1 MKKIEKRHGRF
12 YADIKSEIVNDKHY
26 CFELDIAR
34 GKVEVVKVTYNFA
47 KPPLDVDFEG
57 VYYNGIIGKTYKPQE
72 LFVIENRIMGPSW
85 LDIEDFKIIPRLT
98 HSYCQI
104 ELSVED
110 LGDVYPAKGNQP
122 VPKFSAVSVSM
133 VRDKDKSQQIR
144 ALVAL
149 YTSSYD
155 VESVQPQVTTTPFV
169 FLMCDQDPTLTKKV
183 KDMASS
189 AFGGHVTIV
198 QRERAL
204 LSTFVQ
210 KLNRLDPDLIIGHDV
225 NNIFYEV
232 LISRIENT
240 DAGLTSSLSRSKR
253 DSVEMKKCLR
263 SHGLK
268 KIRGATF
275 GRMVCDTHLSSLE
288 VIRET
293 NYELDFL
300 AEKLLGEKS
309 VLSFRN
315 ASSIEPVQN
324 ILSKVDQGIMDAHLS
339 LRLCQRLQLVQLNKQ
354 LTNVSGC
361 FWYQSFQNLRAE
373 RNEMLLMHTFNRNN
387 FIFPD
392 KYEKKYEEGR
402 KKGKKR
408 EKAGYAGGLVLEPK
422 SGLYKDFILLL
433 DFNSLYPSIIREFKI
448 CFTTVRRSFK
458 SIDYYEPRQNA
469 PQIMDEEVAE
479 DDEEANQEEIE
490 NTKPPAHDP
499 NSINENDKHLQI
511 LPKII
516 HQLIKKRQDVKNDI
530 KRITDP
536 AMKDTLDIKQKAY
549 KLVANSIYGCLG
561 FKNSRFF
568 AQEMAALIT
577 EYGRSL
583 LTSSAA
589 KVTELGY
596 DVVYGDTDSLMI
608 NSRVNDLSE
617 ALAKGYELKKEI
629 NNQYRSRGILEI
641 DVDGIFRSLL
651 LLKKKKY
658 AADKLQNLDDI
669 QKSKDISKARFGI
682 ELKGL
687 DIVRRDWSGI
697 TKNCGKDLVD
707 LVLANDNKAVD
718 SDDDVVSK
726 IYEYLARLKE
736 DIEKNRI
743 STSQY
748 TIFKQLNKS
757 PKSYNDK
764 GQPHVVVAKRMQAK
778 GFTDEQLVNHFIPY
792 IICKLNLI

>member
-12 YADIKSEIVNDKHY
+12 YGDIKSEIVTDKHY

-34 GKVEVVKVTYNFA
+34 GKVEAIKVSYSFA

-57 VYYNGIIGKTYKPQE
+57 TYYNGIVGKTYKPQE

-85 LDIEDFKIIPRLT
+85 LEIEDFTILPKLT
-98 HSYCQI
+98 HSYCQY
-104 ELSVED
+104 ELSIED
-110 LGDVYPAKGNQP
+110 MGDVYQAKGNQP

-133 VRDKDKSQQIR
+133 VRDKDKGQQIK

-149 YTSSYD
+149 YTNNYD

-169 FLMCDQDPTLTKKV
+169 FLMCEQDSTFTKKV
-183 KDMASS
+183 KDISAI
-189 AFGGHVTIV
+189 AFGSHVTIV

-204 LSTFVQ
+204 LSSFVQ
-210 KLNRLDPDLIIGHDV
+210 RLNRLDPDLVIGHDV

-232 LISRIENT
+232 LISRIEST
-240 DAGLTSSLSRSKR
+240 DAGLASSLSRSKR
-253 DSVEMKKCLR
+253 DSAEMKRSLR
-263 SHGLK
+263 GHGLR
-268 KIRGATF
+268 KIRGATY
-275 GRMVCDTHLSSLE
+275 GRMVCDTNLSSQE

-300 AEKLLGEKS
+300 AEKILGEKS

-315 ASSIEPVQN
+315 ASSSEPVQN
-324 ILSKVDQGIMDAHLS
+324 LLSKVDQGIMDAHLS
-339 LRLCQRLQLVQLNKQ
+339 LRLCQKLQLIQLNKQ

-373 RNEMLLMHTFNRNN
+373 RNEMLLMHTFSRNN

-392 KYEKKYEEGR
+392 KYEKKYEEGK

-408 EKAGYAGGLVLEPK
+408 DKAGYAGGLVLEPK

-458 SIDYYEPRQNA
+458 SIDYYEPRQNVPA
-469 PQIMDEEVAE
+469 QTMDDEGA
-479 DDEEANQEEIE
+479 DDEEANQAEIE
-490 NTKPPAHDP
+490 NTKAPAHDP
-499 NSINENDKHLQI
+499 NSVNENDKHLQI

-516 HQLIKKRQDVKNDI
+516 HQLIKKRQDVKNEI
-530 KRITDP
+530 KRTSDP

-583 LTSSAA
+583 LTSSAN

-596 DVVYGDTDSLMI
+596 EVVYGDTDSLMI
-608 NSRVNDLSE
+608 NSRVNDLTE
-617 ALAKGYELKKEI
+617 ALAKGYQLKKEI

-641 DVDGIFRSLL
+641 DVDGVFRSLL

-669 QKSKDISKARFGI
+669 QKSKDASKAKFGI

-707 LVLANDNKAVD
+707 LVLGNGSKDD
-718 SDDDVVSK
+718 DTDDVVSK
-726 IYEYLARLKE
+726 VYEYLAKLKE
-736 DIEKNRI
+736 DIEHNKI

-748 TIFKQLNKS
+748 TIFKQLNKT
-757 PKSYNDK
+757 PKAYNDK
-764 GQPHVVVAKRMQAK
+764 GQPHVVVAKKMQAK
-778 GFTDEQLVNHFIPY
+778 GFSDEQLVNHFIPY
-792 IICKLNLI
+792 IICKLTLT